1 MYVVL
6 EVGGILPQRQRA
18 ARQSCEL
25 DFGFRFWIAGE
36 NGPTMPVLPFHAH
49 IFTHAYNYFDAWK
62 VCTHI
67 QFDVGVTIGPTAAY
81 TASIA

>member
-6 EVGGILPQRQRA
+6 EVGGILPQRQRD
-18 ARQSCEL
+18 RVVSWI
-25 DFGFRFWIAGE
+25 FGFRFWIAGE

-49 IFTHAYNYFDAWK
+49 IFTPAYNYFDAWK

-67 QFDVGVTIGPTAAY
+67 QFDVGVTIGPTAAN